1 MEYRTVL
8 ITGVAGFMAS
18 HLLNYLVNKYPQT
31 FFVGV
36 DKISYCSN
44 ERNFEDIRESPN
56 FKFYRL
62 DITQVDEMDPIFHHH
77 SFDLVFHLGAYTHVD
92 HSFGNSLLF
101 TINNV
106 MGTHILLELSKKYHI
121 KRFIHM
127 STDEIYGTKDTLR
140 TEECLHDPTNPYAAT
155 KAAAEHL
162 VKSYF
167 YSFKLPIIIV
177 RCNNTY
183 GERQFPEKVI
193 PKFILRLLR
202 GQKCPIQGSG
212 NQLRSFLYIEDY
224 IRAIETIYQKGID
237 GEVYNISSQDEISVN
252 HLVTL
257 IASHLNLP
265 PENYTEYIQDRDF
278 NDLRYHISSEKLQ
291 KLGWKQEI
299 FFDEGL
305 KKTLEWYKTHPNYW
319 SPEQLGSLLS

>member
-1 MEYRTVL
+1 MNYKNVL

-18 HLLNYLVNKYPQT
+18 HLLRHFVKKYPQT

-36 DKISYCSN
+36 DKISYCSH
-44 ERNFEDIRESPN
+44 EGNFEEIKDAHN
-56 FKFYRL
+56 FKFYRE
-62 DITQVDEMDPIFHHH
+62 DITQIDSMDKIFNQY
-77 SFDLVFHLGAYTHVD
+77 SFDAIFHLGAYTHVD

-106 MGTHILLELSKKYHI
+106 MGTHILLELSKKYHV

-127 STDEIYGTKDTLR
+127 STDEIYGTHDKTH
-140 TEECLHDPTNPYAAT
+140 TEESLHDPTNPYAAT

-167 YSFKLPIIIV
+167 YSFKLPIIII

-183 GERQFPEKVI
+183 GENQFPEKVI
-193 PKFILRLLR
+193 PKFILLLLK
-202 GQKCPIQGSG
+202 GKKCPIQGSG
-212 NQLRSFLYIEDY
+212 NQLRAFLYIEDF
-224 IRAIETIYQKGID
+224 IRAVEIIFEKGLD
-237 GEVYNISSQDEISVN
+237 GEIYNISSQDEITINKLHQIIS
-252 HLVTL
+252 TR
-257 IASHLNLP
+257 LNLTP
-265 PENYTEYIQDRDF
+265 DDYVDYIQDRDF

-299 FFDEGL
+299 FFDQGL
-305 KKTLEWYKTHPNYW
+305 QKTIEWYKSHQDYW
-319 SPEQLGSLLS
+319 SPEQLGQLLM